1 MSQATGSY
9 VGSLLLFSLTLFLVA
24 IIGTMDVILR
34 KIQKVF
40 SKEDKDRVDN
50 DIKPPNNISYEKA
63 KEAKALDFEQDVLS
77 TWL

>member
-24 IIGTMDVILR
+24 IIGTTDVILR
-34 KIQKVF
+34 KMQKVF
-40 SKEDKDRVDN
+40 SVEDKVRE
-50 DIKPPNNISYEKA
+50 DIDINPANNMSSEEEKES
-63 KEAKALDFEQDVLS
+63 KTLGLEQDILS

>member
-24 IIGTMDVILR
+24 MIGTMDVILR

-40 SKEDKDRVDN
+40 SKEDNERVDN
-50 DIKPPNNISYEKA
+50 DRKPPNNINCEEEKEP
-63 KEAKALDFEQDVLS
+63 KISDFEQDVLS

>member
-40 SKEDKDRVDN
+40 SKEDKDRLYN
-50 DIKPPNNISYEKA
+50 DIKPPNNISYEEA
-63 KEAKALDFEQDVLS
+63 KEPKALDFEQDVLS